1 MADDMDTI
9 MGVIKRNKQRERIV
23 QILGAKGKM
32 ESDKVAKVTHIPA
45 PSVKKILAEMAE
57 RDLVREENGI
67 WGLTG
72 AGEEI
77 EKELKKRG

>member
-9 MGVIKRNKQRERIV
+9 MGFIMGNKQRERIV
-23 QILGAKGKM
+23 QILGSKGKM
-32 ESDKVAKVTHIPA
+32 ESDKVAKVTHTPA

>member
-1 MADDMDTI
+1 
-9 MGVIKRNKQRERIV
+9 
-23 QILGAKGKM
+23 M

>member
-1 MADDMDTI
+1 MADDMEQLW
-9 MGVIKRNKQRERIV
+9 VSSWKQAAGKECPDPGL
-23 QILGAKGKM
+23 QGKM

>member
-1 MADDMDTI
+1 MADDMDAI
-9 MGVIKRNKQRERIV
+9 MGFIMGNKQRERVV
-23 QILGAKGKM
+23 QILGSKGKM